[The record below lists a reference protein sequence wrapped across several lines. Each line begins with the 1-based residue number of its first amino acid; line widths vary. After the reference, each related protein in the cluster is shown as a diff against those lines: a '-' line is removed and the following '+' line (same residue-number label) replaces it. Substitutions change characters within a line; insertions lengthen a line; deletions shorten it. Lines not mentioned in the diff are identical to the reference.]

1 MLMKIIAYNF
11 LERLSIPAKRRHGHF
26 LSLVI
31 SIKNI
36 IIKWYD
42 FSKLFIFKLNEYN
55 PPRNSIDLHF

>member
-11 LERLSIPAKRRHGHF
+11 LERLSIPAKRRHDHF

-36 IIKWYD
+36 ILNGMILVNYL
-42 FSKLFIFKLNEYN
+42 FSN
-55 PPRNSIDLHF
+55 